1 MLREAPARASL
12 FSRRG
17 VGELVTLR
25 GRPGVA
31 TPSKQHDLGPA
42 GDLLLILG
50 LVWAAL
56 LAVSLAPPL
65 RIFGHELAR
74 AELTRWWSPAPIAA
88 EPVSPTS
95 SSEPLILSASPAA
108 SPAAPPPDT
117 EPQRILIVGDSMI
130 EGLLPR
136 LADYAAENG
145 HSVSAV
151 IWYGSRTIDWAR
163 GSRLS
168 DALRDFRPTFVVF
181 VVGSSELTTRDIEKR
196 SGAVRQMLKAVG
208 ERKWIWVGPPNWRTD
223 TGLGAML
230 ERELGPGRYFR
241 SRELSFERKRDG
253 IHPTLAASQR
263 WMDAVAEWLI
273 SKSAVPIRM
282 SAPQKSGA
290 PRPSARVFPPPT
302 R

>member
-1 MLREAPARASL
+1 METKDIGSQPAL
-12 FSRRG
+12 
-17 VGELVTLR
+17 E
-25 GRPGVA
+25 
-31 TPSKQHDLGPA
+31 
-42 GDLLLILG
+42 LLLILG
-50 LVWAAL
+50 LIWLGLWAVAM
-56 LAVSLAPPL
+56 SPPL
-65 RIFGHELAR
+65 RVFGHELAQAQLFGQSR
-74 AELTRWWSPAPIAA
+74 SPAIAA
-88 EPVSPTS
+88 G
-95 SSEPLILSASPAA
+95 PAGGVRHGG
-108 SPAAPPPDT
+108 AAPSISSTTPASEVALAIDPS
-117 EPQRILIVGDSMI
+117 PQRILILGDSMI

-196 SGAVRQMLKAVG
+196 SSAVRQMLKTVG
-208 ERKWIWVGPPNWRTD
+208 ERKWIWVGPPNWRAD

-253 IHPTLAASQR
+253 IHPTLAASER
-263 WMDAVAEWLI
+263 WMDAVAEWLVN
-273 SKSAVPIRM
+273 KSAVPIRM
-282 SAPQKSGA
+282 STPQKSGA

-302 R
+302 Q